1 MIKEVCVDADKVTP
15 VEFVETVFKGVLEA
29 GAGLAI
35 DTLSN
40 LGSSIVVSYDNKKH
54 YDLYTQFSFMSKTYY
69 DTYTMA
75 NSVIDITGIKNNGD
89 NYFNPLL
96 LPYFSTL
103 AWNDLKFSQKI
114 ASYQDDI
121 VDLILNVGFAKA
133 AKLGFSALKSA
144 FTRQGR
150 QALKQSGK
158 ASLEAVGEFGALSVT
173 GATISA
179 SFIITSANGKA
190 LDAWL
195 EQFND
200 PSIMGRAEKV
210 INYIYETGK
219 ELVIDIAKS
228 TKQAI
233 KNITYKTFGSPV
245 NTTLAY
251 FVTDSNMNQLVLDT
265 SMQYIIK
272 NDIRLRVYETFKW
285 ISISAMKENVD
296 EESYFKVLKNLK
308 ETDNAQYRIC
318 INGIFNDKNISNG
331 YITILANYLKNTN
344 NIVPGDITRFLE
356 SNNLKELIEHT
367 LKQWDFFEKIKKD
380 KDFSKKTYKE
390 TIADEK
396 TANFVKAMD
405 TMYSKSI
412 DEMKLDGTKANDYAF
427 FRKINLIHS
436 MPTQNLKAQR
446 VSEYFHPQGA
456 TQAAISRTRQ
466 VNNVGLGASDDAIIA
481 AQESEILYKKGEIT
495 KEQLDERKQ
504 SNYYNFSLVT
514 TTTNNTSP
522 KPVNIQTANQ
532 NVVKTTGGNTQID
545 KQLSKQ
551 SKPLLE
557 QPIAL
562 QKNGKIGAKFKEAG
576 IGQYYTT
583 EKINLEGLEGY
594 DPSINY
600 FNYTGTLENEK
611 VALGGLDPNLRSNL
625 NAMGY
630 EFFVKFNRKFNLTSA
645 FRSYATQE
653 KLWKDYKAGKGNPA
667 NRPGYSL
674 HEFGLAV
681 DILSSDAALLD
692 NSGLLKKWGFWRPL
706 APNPE
711 AWHIQPISIK
721 QKNGDGQVEVQE
733 EKIEKNLEEKGE
745 IESLEEKYN
754 NIVNDPNVSKTEKE
768 VAEKKLK
775 ELENKKVV
783 EQGKTPP
790 TIVTESI
797 SGIDPTLINHIKAHE
812 GFRENIYVENFAGKP
827 NPTVGYGF
835 LVSALTADELAL
847 NGGKAEP
854 MSKEVA
860 EKILTLKV
868 SKLVKNMD
876 KYGKLGEVYKKA
888 PQQIKNFLVDFA
900 YSIGPA
906 GANGFPRM
914 LAAIEKGDY
923 QTAINELKYS
933 DPNTKTPSKI
943 SQQVSSIMF
952 NNWISVLAGQ
962 KTYADLKMIKED
974 GKTLP
979 KVANVD
985 TTSPNVK
992 TEGINSLPKV
1002 ANVDTTSPNV
1012 KVSEP
1017 TTIFSGEVGESVEQ
1031 VYSQVADELGLNKT
1045 AIETLK
1051 IEEIKEEVYRDT
1063 IKKKVNNV
1071 KQKVNSDTIK
1081 KSSATTPLVRTS
1093 DGNYVFNKNAKLG
1106 LDTKTGS
1113 LTFSDIKDYNSVNTA
1128 FENNIQK
1135 EMEQAISEYN
1145 VSDLHLGS
1153 SNTNVQQVID
1163 DNTNFYKSQ
1172 YEDLSSTQENI
1183 QVQNIQKISENNTL
1197 NKYKEVS
1204 QGFNNGATNASIL
1217 DGLLPFDATNESE
1230 RINA

>member
-1 MIKEVCVDADKVTP
+1 MLKEVTIDIGKVTP
-15 VEFVETVFKGVLEA
+15 NQFIETLET
-29 GAGLAI
+29 I
-35 DTLSN
+35 V
-40 LGSSIVVSYDNKKH
+40 LGSVNMSFERAKQVFRNAGEVYLGVQYAFENKDK
-54 YDLYTQFSFMSKTYY
+54 YDLLEQTEFWWLSSAFSFEWAKGRGGKYFVHPKLLPYYSTISWNDMSIKEKWASSGGDISAILLEIGGLGITSAVKTAIVQ
-69 DTYTMA
+69 T
-75 NSVIDITGIKNNGD
+75 SKKLLKEGLKSGLKTGIKETYNVGKLAVSEFKTLTFFAGTATVVISIVNSGGKCCD
-89 NYFNPLL
+89 KWAETFKNDAETEGFIKACKNKIDSILKWVINLL
-96 LPYFSTL
+96 
-103 AWNDLKFSQKI
+103 K
-114 ASYQDDI
+114 DI
-121 VDLILNVGFAKA
+121 VDTLKQSILNVA
-133 AKLGFSALKSA
+133 
-144 FTRQGR
+144 
-150 QALKQSGK
+150 
-158 ASLEAVGEFGALSVT
+158 
-173 GATISA
+173 
-179 SFIITSANGKA
+179 
-190 LDAWL
+190 
-195 EQFND
+195 
-200 PSIMGRAEKV
+200 
-210 INYIYETGK
+210 
-219 ELVIDIAKS
+219 
-228 TKQAI
+228 
-233 KNITYKTFGSPV
+233 YKTFGSPV

-251 FVTDSNMNQLVLDT
+251 MVDDAKPNAIALDLGAKYL
-265 SMQYIIK
+265 SK
-272 NDIRLRVYETFKW
+272 NDIRKKVRDVFRW
-285 ISISAMKENVD
+285 ITLNGLKENI
-296 EESYFKVLKNLK
+296 STTTYIQVLKNLK
-308 ETDNAQYRIC
+308 EYDTIQYDI
-318 INGIFNDKNISNG
+318 IVNDILNNLSALNSFVKIVIEHIGYEKTPNDLEKFLKSEGLDEFISKAVTQYKNNEKAFDDEYTRKKIAELTFKDEKVKELDTTMTQLYTTSNG
-331 YITILANYLKNTN
+331 NELATKLKEANDTFSKSGSEKDKAKIESLTKVSSFKFASGLGIASLRDTYLDLKQKRYITSEA
-344 NIVPGDITRFLE
+344 
-356 SNNLKELIEHT
+356 
-367 LKQWDFFEKIKKD
+367 IKKID
-380 KDFSKKTYKE
+380 EENLSLYNVMSEKGIRKTLTGISTSQPVLASAPVQSTITNIAITSSGSLNSTQISQMPKNLPSNPLDSKK
-390 TIADEK
+390 
-396 TANFVKAMD
+396 
-405 TMYSKSI
+405 S
-412 DEMKLDGTKANDYAF
+412 
-427 FRKINLIHS
+427 
-436 MPTQNLKAQR
+436 
-446 VSEYFHPQGA
+446 
-456 TQAAISRTRQ
+456 
-466 VNNVGLGASDDAIIA
+466 
-481 AQESEILYKKGEIT
+481 
-495 KEQLDERKQ
+495 
-504 SNYYNFSLVT
+504 
-514 TTTNNTSP
+514 
-522 KPVNIQTANQ
+522 
-532 NVVKTTGGNTQID
+532 
-545 KQLSKQ
+545 
-551 SKPLLE
+551 
-557 QPIAL
+557 
-562 QKNGKIGAKFKEAG
+562 AKFKEAG

-583 EKINLEGLEGY
+583 DKIDLEGLEGY

-630 EFFVKFNRKFNLTSA
+630 EFFVKFNRKFKLTSA

-754 NIVNDPNVSKTEKE
+754 NIVNDPNASKTEKE

-868 SKLVKNMD
+868 SKLIKNMD

-1071 KQKVNSDTIK
+1071 KQKVNSEIK

-1113 LTFSDIKDYNSVNTA
+1113 LTFSDVKDYNSVNTA

>member
-1 MIKEVCVDADKVTP
+1 MLKEVTIDIGKVTP
-15 VEFVETVFKGVLEA
+15 NQFIETLET
-29 GAGLAI
+29 I
-35 DTLSN
+35 V
-40 LGSSIVVSYDNKKH
+40 LGSVNMSFERAKQVFRNAGEVYLGVQYAFENKDK
-54 YDLYTQFSFMSKTYY
+54 YDLLEQTEFWWLSSAFSFEWAKGRGGKYFVHPKILPYYSTISWNDMSIKEKWASSGGDISAILLEIGGLGITSAVKTAIVQ
-69 DTYTMA
+69 T
-75 NSVIDITGIKNNGD
+75 SKKLLKEGLKSGLKTGIKETYNVGKLAVSEFKTLTFFAGTATVVISIVNSGGKCCD
-89 NYFNPLL
+89 KWAETFKNDAETEGFIKACKNKIDSILKWVINLL
-96 LPYFSTL
+96 
-103 AWNDLKFSQKI
+103 K
-114 ASYQDDI
+114 DI
-121 VDLILNVGFAKA
+121 VDTLKQSILNVA
-133 AKLGFSALKSA
+133 
-144 FTRQGR
+144 
-150 QALKQSGK
+150 
-158 ASLEAVGEFGALSVT
+158 
-173 GATISA
+173 
-179 SFIITSANGKA
+179 
-190 LDAWL
+190 
-195 EQFND
+195 
-200 PSIMGRAEKV
+200 
-210 INYIYETGK
+210 
-219 ELVIDIAKS
+219 
-228 TKQAI
+228 
-233 KNITYKTFGSPV
+233 YKTFGSPV

-251 FVTDSNMNQLVLDT
+251 MVDDAKPNAIALDLGAKYL
-265 SMQYIIK
+265 SK
-272 NDIRLRVYETFKW
+272 NDIRKKVRDVFRW
-285 ISISAMKENVD
+285 ITLNGLKENI
-296 EESYFKVLKNLK
+296 STTTYIQVLKNLK
-308 ETDNAQYRIC
+308 EYDTIQYDI
-318 INGIFNDKNISNG
+318 IVNDILNNLSALNSFVKIVIEHIGYEKTPNDLEKFLKSEGLDEFISKAVTQYKNNEKAFDDEYTRKKIAELTFKDEKVKELDTTMTQLYTTSNG
-331 YITILANYLKNTN
+331 NELATKLKEANDTFSKSGSEKDKAKIESLTKVSSFKFASGLGIASLRDTYLDLKQKRYITSEA
-344 NIVPGDITRFLE
+344 
-356 SNNLKELIEHT
+356 
-367 LKQWDFFEKIKKD
+367 IKKID
-380 KDFSKKTYKE
+380 EENLSLYNVMSEKGIRKTLTGISTSQPVLASAPVQSTITNIAITSSGSLNSTQISQMPKNLPSNPLDSKK
-390 TIADEK
+390 
-396 TANFVKAMD
+396 
-405 TMYSKSI
+405 S
-412 DEMKLDGTKANDYAF
+412 
-427 FRKINLIHS
+427 
-436 MPTQNLKAQR
+436 
-446 VSEYFHPQGA
+446 
-456 TQAAISRTRQ
+456 
-466 VNNVGLGASDDAIIA
+466 
-481 AQESEILYKKGEIT
+481 
-495 KEQLDERKQ
+495 
-504 SNYYNFSLVT
+504 
-514 TTTNNTSP
+514 
-522 KPVNIQTANQ
+522 
-532 NVVKTTGGNTQID
+532 
-545 KQLSKQ
+545 
-551 SKPLLE
+551 
-557 QPIAL
+557 
-562 QKNGKIGAKFKEAG
+562 AKFKEAG

-583 EKINLEGLEGY
+583 DKIDLEGLEGY

-630 EFFVKFNRKFNLTSA
+630 EFFVKFNRKFKLTSA

-754 NIVNDPNVSKTEKE
+754 NIVNDPNASKTEKE

-775 ELENKKVV
+775 ELESKKVV

-812 GFRENIYVENFAGKP
+812 DFRENIYVENFAGKP

-868 SKLVKNMD
+868 SKLIKNMD

-923 QTAINELKYS
+923 QTAINELRYS
-933 DPNTKTPSKI
+933 DPNAKTPSKI

-974 GKTLP
+974 GKP
-979 KVANVD
+979 
-985 TTSPNVK
+985 
-992 TEGINSLPKV
+992 LPKV

-1071 KQKVNSDTIK
+1071 KQKVSSDTIK
-1081 KSSATTPLVRTS
+1081 KSSATAPLVRTS

-1113 LTFSDIKDYNSVNTA
+1113 LTFSDVKDYNSVNTA